1 MRALGNHLGARTICL
16 ALVAGLLSFETALAL
31 VAGAVG
37 MPGLVLVRLS
47 HGNDDVQAVV
57 GAAGQDGGET
67 VVAKLADIAASA
79 PQAQQPEAAESKPGP
94 PAGEPNLAGLAEAP
108 RIMPWDQEA
117 KPDEKPENRQKAFS
131 PDAKGREELPW
142 DAVEPFP
149 PPSATGSIASVAT
162 AAEPAPAPAVA
173 APKVQARLPTNGVV
187 EGWVKAKA
195 TKIKGEDR
203 ERPLYHFE
211 LWLDAP
217 PEVKQRLVA
226 VSYDF
231 NTAAVMPQ
239 MQISSEQN
247 TGFRVSVGGLACADK
262 ITVTLRFKDGQSQR
276 VAVDGCRLL
285 AS

>member
-1 MRALGNHLGARTICL
+1 
-16 ALVAGLLSFETALAL
+16 
-31 VAGAVG
+31 
-37 MPGLVLVRLS
+37 
-47 HGNDDVQAVV
+47 
-57 GAAGQDGGET
+57 
-67 VVAKLADIAASA
+67 
-79 PQAQQPEAAESKPGP
+79 
-94 PAGEPNLAGLAEAP
+94 
-108 RIMPWDQEA
+108 MPWDA
-117 KPDEKPENRQKAFS
+117 KPDEKPEPRQKAFS

-149 PPSATGSIASVAT
+149 PPSVTGSIAPA
-162 AAEPAPAPAVA
+162 AAPAEPAPAPAIA
-173 APKVQARLPTNGVV
+173 APKVQARLPANGVV

-195 TKIKGEDR
+195 TEVKGEDR
-203 ERPLYHFE
+203 GRPLYHFE

-217 PEVKQRLVA
+217 PAVKQRLVA

-262 ITVTLRFKDGQSQR
+262 ITVTLRFKDGQSQQ

-285 AS
+285 G

>member
-16 ALVAGLLSFETALAL
+16 ALVAGLLAFEAALAL
-31 VAGAVG
+31 GAGAVG
-37 MPGLVLVRLS
+37 IPGLVLVRLS
-47 HGNDDVQAVV
+47 RGSDDVQAAV
-57 GAAGQDGGET
+57 GAASQEGGET
-67 VVAKLADIAASA
+67 VVAKLAEIAASA
-79 PQAQQPEAAESKPGP
+79 PNAQQLAEAEPKQEA
-94 PAGEPNLAGLAEAP
+94 PAGEPNLAGLAESP
-108 RIMPWDQEA
+108 RIMPWEQE
-117 KPDEKPENRQKAFS
+117 KPDEKPESQQKAFS

-149 PPSATGSIASVAT
+149 PPSVTGSISGAA
-162 AAEPAPAPAVA
+162 APAEPAPAPAPA
-173 APKVQARLPTNGVV
+173 APKVQARLPANGVV

-195 TKIKGEDR
+195 TEIKGEDR
-203 ERPLYHFE
+203 GRPLYHFE

-217 PEVKQRLVA
+217 AEVKQRLVA

-262 ITVTLRFKDGQSQR
+262 ITVTLRFKDGQSQQ

-285 AS
+285 G

>member
-1 MRALGNHLGARTICL
+1 MRTLGNNLGARTICL
-16 ALVAGLLSFETALAL
+16 ALVAGLLAFEAALAL
-31 VAGAVG
+31 AAGAVG
-37 MPGLVLVRLS
+37 IPGLVLVRLS
-47 HGNDDVQAVV
+47 HGSDDVQAAV
-57 GAAGQDGGET
+57 GATGQDGAET
-67 VVAKLADIAASA
+67 VVAKLAEIAVNA
-79 PQAQQPEAAESKPGP
+79 PQARPLDVVAEPKPVTQ
-94 PAGEPNLAGLAEAP
+94 AGEPNLAGLAEIP
-108 RIMPWDQEA
+108 HDMPWDA
-117 KPDEKPENRQKAFS
+117 KPDEKPEPRQKAFS

-149 PPSATGSIASVAT
+149 PPSVTGSIAPA
-162 AAEPAPAPAVA
+162 AAPAEPAPAPAIA
-173 APKVQARLPTNGVV
+173 APKVQARLPANGVV

-195 TKIKGEDR
+195 TEVKGEDR
-203 ERPLYHFE
+203 GRPLYHFE

-217 PEVKQRLVA
+217 PAVKQRLVA

-262 ITVTLRFKDGQSQR
+262 ITVTLKFKDGQSQQ

-285 AS
+285 G